1 MKPKPWLVLA
11 AGLAITAV
19 VVGCH
24 MHVHLPAVQFG
35 GGTDE
40 AGAITATR
48 PASDD
53 PAFDAVIEE
62 MLK

>member
-1 MKPKPWLVLA
+1 MNRWRLVLA

-24 MHVHLPAVQFG
+24 VHVHLPPVQFG
-35 GGTDE
+35 GGTDKT
-40 AGAITATR
+40 GAITTTR
-48 PASDD
+48 PVSDD
-53 PAFDAVIEE
+53 PAFDGVIEE